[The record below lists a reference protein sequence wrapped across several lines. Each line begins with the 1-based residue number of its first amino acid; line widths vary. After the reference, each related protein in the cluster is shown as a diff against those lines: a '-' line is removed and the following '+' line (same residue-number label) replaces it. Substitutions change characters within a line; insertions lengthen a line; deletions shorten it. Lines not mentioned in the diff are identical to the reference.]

1 MQEGRSRI
9 VIGGGRPSAPKA
21 LLQQKNMGAAIGLAA
36 IIIVLGIFM
45 PSVLH
50 GLETFLLTFFDRAT
64 AVLGTIDVEQSA
76 TILRTLR

>member
-1 MQEGRSRI
+1 
-9 VIGGGRPSAPKA
+9 
-21 LLQQKNMGAAIGLAA
+21 MGAAIGLAA

-64 AVLGTIDVEQSA
+64 AVMDTIQPNQSA
-76 TILRTLR
+76 TIIHALR

>member
-1 MQEGRSRI
+1 
-9 VIGGGRPSAPKA
+9 
-21 LLQQKNMGAAIGLAA
+21 MGAAIGFAA

-50 GLETFLLTFFDRAT
+50 GLETFLLTFLDRAT

-76 TILRTLR
+76 TIFRTLR

>member
-9 VIGGGRPSAPKA
+9 VIGGGRPSAPKT
-21 LLQQKNMGAAIGLAA
+21 LLQQSMGAAIGLAA

-64 AVLGTIDVEQSA
+64 AVMDTIQPNQSA
-76 TILRTLR
+76 TIIHALQ